1 MSQPLFPKPLI
12 MPGQHSTAEP
22 HAALIASPCWSPGP
36 VPQIFRFRS
45 RTEPMDWRRMS
56 VLDVDRVAREMD
68 VSALQEFISAVTFC
82 DVAGERCPH
91 CRGPTDGAL
100 LKVLRMSQL
109 STEYLLHCQGCLST
123 QVSTLEEQLQGAL
136 SQAQHAADERAQLEK
151 ELQEVKLE
159 NRRRKKM
166 LATQQLLL
174 QASANNYHK
183 CQFCE
188 KSFVNYS
195 YLQSHVQRRHPEITE
210 AERQKKRQVEQMED
224 GIEEL
229 KEKLRLTQSYL
240 AAEREADARRRQ
252 QEAVEQQ
259 RREEAER
266 EMVERWKQ
274 EERRKFHQEIE
285 ELQQLF
291 LQKFKDM
298 ANKSSSIEAKLQELE
313 SRETS
318 MPNLRSEDDHN
329 EEQRWIREKE
339 LKHKMAQKKNEW
351 RTKLAEMQNRHQQEK
366 EQLRSENARLQKA
379 LFVEQSSSSSLSAL
393 KQQVTSLSSQLTQK
407 DRLINTQDRKIK
419 KLSARSLSEPP
430 IHISQNVLDAA
441 EEDDDDDDDDDNE
454 EEEEERLEDL
464 MEAQRKV
471 LESLRENPDFVK
483 EFRPIMEEVL
493 EKRLEKMGLRKGTK
507 GISKQ
512 TLKSLSSGLSA
523 QRAQGSS
530 RLAHLQDLRENLVL
544 ELNRRVRQN
553 RGKKN
558 GGKSVG
564 NTLAQRP
571 AHSHRNTLTQL
582 KKQHGSLS
590 MDRTPKPRLSSSTHS
605 PQQTP
610 IPAPRCKASPR
621 AHTPQ
626 AHHTK
631 SSTPPFSSE
640 EDVSAEDS
648 AYITSSRGKP
658 SPSTQLKPPT
668 DPREPGTELDWSD
681 SEASSEPEGLLA
693 RQAAATHGSVVQ
705 TLTRSLERQLNDP
718 KVKPTGGTRVLPPAP
733 KPSLRPSIIKQQAV
747 SIEESDLELSSIE
760 ELFLAPT
767 PLHRS
772 SDTGGTSGTS
782 VWSTATSRGRG
793 W

>member
-1 MSQPLFPKPLI
+1 

-298 ANKSSSIEAKLQELE
+298 ANKSSSIEAV
-313 SRETS
+313 SV
-318 MPNLRSEDDHN
+318 
-329 EEQRWIREKE
+329 
-339 LKHKMAQKKNEW
+339 LKHYKNVSLFKGVCPGSLTLYNTSYAFQKNEW

-366 EQLRSENARLQKA
+366 EQVKRLRSENARLQKA

-407 DRLINTQDRKIK
+407 DRLINTQDRKV
-419 KLSARSLSEPP
+419 LMCAPP
-430 IHISQNVLDAA
+430 AG
-441 EEDDDDDDDDDNE
+441 
-454 EEEEERLEDL
+454 LEDL

-564 NTLAQRP
+564 NTL
-571 AHSHRNTLTQL
+571 
-582 KKQHGSLS
+582 KQHGSLS

-681 SEASSEPEGLLA
+681 SEASSEPEGCLPFS
-693 RQAAATHGSVVQ
+693 GSVVQ